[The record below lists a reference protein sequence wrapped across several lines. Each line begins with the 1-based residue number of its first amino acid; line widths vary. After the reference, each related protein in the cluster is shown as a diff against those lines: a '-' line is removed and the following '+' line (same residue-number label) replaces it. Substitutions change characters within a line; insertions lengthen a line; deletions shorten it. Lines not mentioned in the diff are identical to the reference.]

1 MLRKMLTLFTRTDT
15 ATRRA
20 PRALSPKAENL
31 GDRVLLTTNFFPQ
44 FPHPYPLPLPTPI
57 VSPIFVVHPP
67 NIMGKTIWLGDAAGG
82 FDGRV
87 VVTSED
93 AFGGFTGTYSNGN
106 LVANALNVSGTI
118 TAFGGLQFS
127 GNDSFNKALDLGDS
141 ETETETVSFSGSFS
155 YSGGGIAVSGQFAA
169 TDVRVLFDVNLP
181 PVTISTGWIGGSTF
195 GSSGPAYGSI
205 A

>member
-1 MLRKMLTLFTRTDT
+1 
-15 ATRRA
+15 
-20 PRALSPKAENL
+20 
-31 GDRVLLTTNFFPQ
+31 VNFFPPY
-44 FPHPYPLPLPTPI
+44 PHPYPLPLPTPI
-57 VSPIFVVHPP
+57 VNPIEVIHPP

-93 AFGGFTGTYSNGN
+93 AFGSFTGTYSNGN
-106 LVANALNVSGTI
+106 LVGNALNVSGSI

-127 GNDSFNKALDLGDS
+127 GNHSFNKTLDLGDFV
-141 ETETETVSFSGSFS
+141 TETETVNFIGSFS
-155 YSGGGIAVSGQFAA
+155 YRGGGIAVTGQFAA
-169 TDVRVLFDVNLP
+169 TDVQVLFVDNQF

-195 GSSGPAYGSI
+195 GSSGPAFGSI